1 MQNQL
6 MQTTCL
12 KHCTN
17 LSLNLQMDGPEE
29 LCLRRCIS
37 KYNEALK
44 LFIKEENT
52 QQKTEIQTQSKAK
65 PEGKSIFKRFGF

>member
-1 MQNQL
+1 MN
-6 MQTTCL
+6 TTCL

-17 LSLNLQMDGPEE
+17 LTNNLQLEMPEE

-52 QQKTEIQTQSKAK
+52 Q
-65 PEGKSIFKRFGF
+65 